1 MMIKKT
7 MRISSLII
15 WFIMKRIAPSIRR
28 STIRISTIIS
38 LTPRRKIQMLLQLKG
53 RVKVMTLKKMRLPL
67 MSNQR
72 RALKKMRLL
81 LRALK
86 KMRLLLMPNQL
97 RVTKRMRLLLLMPN
111 LRRGIKKT
119 IPKMKRTLRKTV
131 TNLRMMTRK
140 MMILKKRERRTKTH

>member
-1 MMIKKT
+1 MIKKT

-81 LRALK
+81 L
-86 KMRLLLMPNQL
+86 MPNQL

>member
-1 MMIKKT
+1 
-7 MRISSLII
+7 
-15 WFIMKRIAPSIRR
+15 
-28 STIRISTIIS
+28 
-38 LTPRRKIQMLLQLKG
+38 
-53 RVKVMTLKKMRLPL
+53 
-67 MSNQR
+67 
-72 RALKKMRLL
+72 MRLL

-97 RVTKRMRLLLLMPN
+97 RVTKRMMLLLLMPN
-111 LRRGIKKT
+111 LKRGIKKT